1 MRWTRKRE
9 RGAHRQLQSDA
20 QVERHVRHEEAEQ
33 ALPDPKTR
41 CERVRCVKDAGAH
54 GVVIRWS
61 GGRRGLGKLHIIGC
75 QYGSSQNLSI
85 FSADFSRLQ
94 LGLLSA
100 TICTHAH
107 GAPVLLAAATAELY
121 RESLAIILGDV

>member
-1 MRWTRKRE
+1 MADDLSCSKLT
-9 RGAHRQLQSDA
+9 L
-20 QVERHVRHEEAEQ
+20 
-33 ALPDPKTR
+33 ALFLIMKP
-41 CERVRCVKDAGAH
+41 
-54 GVVIRWS
+54 
-61 GGRRGLGKLHIIGC
+61 
-75 QYGSSQNLSI
+75 SQNLSI